1 MRRHKPD
8 TDREQIATHDSLM
21 KLLPVGTVLQ
31 SQNRDCRYHGWF
43 CVALGGY
50 ATIDVARF
58 ICDGKELY
66 FSLDIADKQFGLA
79 AMLARVQSEPFG
91 ALSKDMQQFVVNY
104 FSNQEG
110 AAK

>member
-1 MRRHKPD
+1 MTAD
-8 TDREQIATHDSLM
+8 TDREQSATHASLM

-31 SQNRDCRYHGWF
+31 FQNRDCRYLGWF

-50 ATIDVARF
+50 ATLDVARF

-66 FSLDIADKQFGLA
+66 FSLDIADEQFGLA
-79 AMLARVQSEPFG
+79 AMLARMQSEPFG

-110 AAK
+110 GAK